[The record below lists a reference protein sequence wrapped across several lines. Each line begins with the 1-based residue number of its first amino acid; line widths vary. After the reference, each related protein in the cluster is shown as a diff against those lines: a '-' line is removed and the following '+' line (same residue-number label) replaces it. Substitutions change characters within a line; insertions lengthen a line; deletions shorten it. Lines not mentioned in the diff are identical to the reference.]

1 MWKHRLLAS
10 GIGLALCASVVWA
23 QRQVLP
29 PGPMQEK
36 ARLYC
41 LPCHDARIIVQQPLD
56 RNAWTRVIDKMVRWG
71 TPVPPEEREPLIE
84 YFAANFG
91 PPKESSEKPELAAG
105 PGVEKVRAACLSCHN
120 VGVII
125 GQRLDRRDWQGAIDR
140 MTRWGAEIKAA
151 DRAEILNYLAREY
164 AARPPAK
171 GAR

>member
-1 MWKHRLLAS
+1 MWKRSFL
-10 GIGLALCASVVWA
+10 GLAICAAISASVALA

-56 RNAWTRVIDKMVRWG
+56 RNAWTRVIDKMIRWG

-91 PPKESSEKPELAAG
+91 PPKESSEKTELATG
-105 PGVEKVRAACLSCHN
+105 SGLEKVRAACLSCHN
-120 VGVII
+120 AGVII
-125 GQRLDRRDWQGAIDR
+125 EQRLDRREWQSVIDR
-140 MTRWGAEIKAA
+140 MIRWGAEIKAA
-151 DRAEILNYLAREY
+151 DRAEILNYLTREY